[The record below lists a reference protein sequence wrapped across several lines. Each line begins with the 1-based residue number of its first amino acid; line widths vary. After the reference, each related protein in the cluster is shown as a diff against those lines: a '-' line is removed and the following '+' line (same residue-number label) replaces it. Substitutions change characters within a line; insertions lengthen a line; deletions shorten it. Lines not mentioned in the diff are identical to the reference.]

1 MSAPLPAPHPLHEL
15 YRHHHGWLYG
25 LLRRKL
31 GSEGDAADLA
41 QDVFV
46 RLLVKPRQFD
56 GESGARAY
64 LSTMARGMCI
74 DLWRRRDLEAAWLAA
89 LAAKPEITEPSPEQ
103 RALIFEAL
111 RQVDAVLRQLPSKTA
126 DAFVMAMVYG
136 MSDADIATRLGVSD
150 RMVRKHTARAMLQ
163 CMVLRMQDD
172 PAPLS
177 A

>member
-1 MSAPLPAPHPLHEL
+1 MSAPLPAPHPLHAF
-15 YRHHHGWLYG
+15 YQSHHGWLYG

-31 GSEGDAADLA
+31 GSDGDAADLA
-41 QDVFV
+41 HDVFV

-74 DLWRRRDLEAAWLAA
+74 DLWRRRDIEAAWLAA
-89 LAAKPEITEPSPEQ
+89 LAAKPDITEPSPEQ
-103 RALIFEAL
+103 RAIIFEAL
-111 RQVDAVLRQLPSKTA
+111 RQVDAVLRKLPAKTA

-136 MSDADIATRLGVSD
+136 MSDTDIAARLGVSD

-163 CMVLRMQDD
+163 CLVLRMQDD
-172 PAPLS
+172 VTPQA